1 MNIDDLIK
9 KFEHLLIEAGYA
21 YTGLMCAWGIKTRGY
36 KKGNLYVSISLFGG
50 DIKDLDITC
59 HIGTTM
65 VATSYTKDSLCNN
78 DALFYSNFFEILDM
92 VLHHDEA
99 DIVKAF
105 SEKELNKTLEVLDG
119 NDNT

>member
-1 MNIDDLIK
+1 MAKLFPECN
-9 KFEHLLIEAGYA
+9 HLLIEAGYV
-21 YTGLMCAWGIKTRGY
+21 YNGLMGAWGDVKIHGY
-36 KKGNLYVSISLFGG
+36 TKGNLYVAISLFGE

-59 HIGTTM
+59 HLGTTM

-78 DALFYSNFFEILDM
+78 DALFYSNFLEIHDM
-92 VLHHDEA
+92 VLHHDET

-105 SEKELNKTLEVLDG
+105 SEKELNKTLEVLNG